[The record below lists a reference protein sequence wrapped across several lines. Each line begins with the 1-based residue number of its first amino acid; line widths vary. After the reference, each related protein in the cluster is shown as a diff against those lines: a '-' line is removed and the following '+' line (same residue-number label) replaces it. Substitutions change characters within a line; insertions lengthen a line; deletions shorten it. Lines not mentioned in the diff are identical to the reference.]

1 MHTMLSSAVQYMS
14 SRFEYIA
21 SYVGLVRADSWGH
34 WGALPGVQGVVD
46 DRAVSQVD
54 LQGVAGGMSMVSGG
68 SKHRVRYLSLA
79 VHTGQ
84 GVLSP
89 VLVKLPHRLPI
100 QSLSVVILIKALL
113 QVGVTTVNS
122 RATSAGSHGLTG

>member
-1 MHTMLSSAVQYMS
+1 
-14 SRFEYIA
+14 
-21 SYVGLVRADSWGH
+21 
-34 WGALPGVQGVVD
+34 
-46 DRAVSQVD
+46 
-54 LQGVAGGMSMVSGG
+54 MVSGG

-122 RATSAGSHGLTG
+122 RATSACSHRLTG